1 MGRVWRGYDE
11 FLQREVAVKE
21 VLLPASLPDA
31 ERAAMMARA
40 AREARSAARL
50 NHPGVVT
57 IHDVVEHAGTP
68 WIVMEYVSG
77 ISLAD
82 WIKKNGPLGWARVA
96 QIGVKIA
103 DALAH
108 AHAAGIVH
116 RDLKPDNILV
126 AGDRVVVTDFGI
138 ARITDA
144 TSRLTGTGTVIG
156 TPQYMAPEQ
165 LEGSQ
170 VGTAADVWSLG
181 ATLYTAIQGR
191 APFQGPTLTAVITAI
206 LTRDPAPPEL
216 AGPLAGLLGQMLAK
230 DPAQRPTATAAG
242 QALAGGH
249 AATMIGQ
256 QAAPPPQP
264 ARSDTVTIGPQGGTP
279 PTVRPAGP
287 AAPIPPV
294 PQPDQQPYQPAYGYP
309 AQPYG
314 YPPQPYA
321 YPGPPPIRR
330 PSSGE
335 RAGLAALVV
344 ALVAGVGEIVGFL
357 VTPGGGAGANKT
369 TFFVVAPYAVAL
381 AVSVLA
387 LAVGRYR
394 RWLLPAVLGLW
405 AVSPAWVLYDLV
417 GLNVFHVLSGNQ
429 GFITGYLVETVSD
442 LLGTVAAVLVLVAL
456 SKSAQRTHGLA
467 SPVGWPLLGAVV
479 LGEAWLAGYVEPWLG
494 PYFTGGGPV
503 YAGNPFRVFGVA
515 ALLVTVLVA
524 GYALRQQS
532 HAIGGAILLGWSVI
546 MIFEFL
552 ELATTGF
559 HFDHVAAAIW
569 IAAGIFLAVSVV
581 VTLVYM
587 RLSPRASSQ

>member
-57 IHDVVEHAGTP
+57 IHDVVEHEGTP

-170 VGTAADVWSLG
+170 VAAAADVWSLG

-191 APFQGPTLTAVITAI
+191 PPFDGPTLTAVITAI

-230 DPAQRPTATAAG
+230 DPAQRPTAMAVG

-256 QAAPPPQP
+256 QAAAPPRP
-264 ARSDTVTIGPQGGTP
+264 ARSDTVTIGPQGGIP
-279 PTVRPAGP
+279 PTVTPAGP
-287 AAPIPPV
+287 ATPFASV
-294 PQPDQQPYQPAYGYP
+294 PQAHQQPYQPPYGYP

-321 YPGPPPIRR
+321 YPGPPIRR
-330 PSSGE
+330 PSSGD

-357 VTPGGGAGANKT
+357 VTPDAGLGANKT
-369 TFFVVAPYAVAL
+369 TFFLVAPYAVAIV
-381 AVSVLA
+381 VSVLA

-405 AVSPAWVLYDLV
+405 AVSPAWVLYDLL
-417 GLNVFHVLSGNQ
+417 GLDAFRILSGAP
-429 GFITGYLVETVSD
+429 GLKTAYLVGTVSD
-442 LLGTVAAVLVLVAL
+442 LAGTVAAVLVLVAL
-456 SKSAQRTHGLA
+456 SKSAQRARGLV

-479 LGEAWLAGYVEPWLG
+479 LGEAWRAGYLEPWLG
-494 PYFTGGGPV
+494 PYFNGAG
-503 YAGNPFRVFGVA
+503 YAYVGYPFRVFGVA
-515 ALLVTVLVA
+515 VLLVTVLVA
-524 GYALRQQS
+524 WYALRQQS
-532 HAIGGAILLGWSVI
+532 RAIGGAILLGWSVI

-552 ELATTGF
+552 QFATTGVY
-559 HFDHVAAAIW
+559 FDHRAAMIR
-569 IAAGIFLAVSVV
+569 IAAGIFLVVSVV